1 MRFLDIDFDNI
12 SSDKQSYEKSY
23 KNILICDFS
32 YKTFMGAKPLG
43 IRFNNIDAAQN
54 IWDEL

>member
-54 IWDEL
+54 I